1 VSKTATKPI
10 PAYLK
15 PELADTPQPEVVYE
29 PPLAIG
35 TQVRMGPFRS
45 LEERTFRYEH
55 AKTGEPMELVSDQ
68 AEAYEIAGFQDV
80 DHWTFNRETQ
90 EFELGGTM
98 RCPYA
103 VTGEERPYDFEAH
116 LQEVLQ
122 ADYFKGICER
132 DEITDPEA
140 YLRANHLRFMRPSN
154 EWTGRKYFQIG
165 EGQFHSALIG
175 GEWIPV
181 VRGSVR
187 TKTQPVLGWAL
198 ESARQTSFKGDQQFK
213 GHRRIARDAKGR
225 LVRESEVVRR
235 RWTTTLAVDA
245 LEKLDAISAETGLHR
260 NEIVEFMLRDP
271 ECIASVRHRQSVIER
286 MERSFPATPA
296 AAIAAPEPELEAA
309 PEPPEPERA
318 APEPSSKKG
327 KPLGPRKLSKADSKA
342 LNQRLLELIRLDRT
356 DGHTLRDV
364 AQGMGMEINAIQQRV
379 SRLRRRSTD

>member
-1 VSKTATKPI
+1 MSKTATKPI

-198 ESARQTSFKGDQQFK
+198 ESARQTSFKGDQQAK
-213 GHRRIARDAKGR
+213 GHRGEARDAKGR

-245 LEKLDAISAETGLHR
+245 LAELDRISAETGQHR
-260 NEIVEFMLRDP
+260 NEIVEAL
-271 ECIASVRHRQSVIER
+271 ILGA
-286 MERSFPATPA
+286 ATP
-296 AAIAAPEPELEAA
+296 APEPEPPAA
-309 PEPPEPERA
+309 PAADITGAELAVVIGRLCAQHGADWPRGMASELARRA
-318 APEPSSKKG
+318 SISKQSISQ
-327 KPLGPRKLSKADSKA
+327 RKQQA
-342 LNQRLLELIRLDRT
+342 LAAQAS
-356 DGHTLRDV
+356 
-364 AQGMGMEINAIQQRV
+364 AQGLG
-379 SRLRRRSTD
+379 